1 MNLNISG
8 VNARH
13 TASKGSNPP
22 PNKNR
27 ATATAANALKLRKS
41 NTQDK
46 SYSVIAREPVNNTT
60 QKDQNADL
68 ELEVR
73 SLRFELQQQGEV
85 LLLKSETVQNLKD

>member
-1 MNLNISG
+1 MNLNTSVG
-8 VNARH
+8 NARR

-22 PNKNR
+22 PNKNK

-46 SYSVIAREPVNNTT
+46 SYSVIAREPVSNTN
-60 QKDQNADL
+60 KDPNEAL

>member
-1 MNLNISG
+1 MNLNTSG
-8 VNARH
+8 VNARR

-22 PNKNR
+22 PNKNK

-46 SYSVIAREPVNNTT
+46 SYSVIAREPVSNTN
-60 QKDQNADL
+60 KDPNEAL